1 MFWEV
6 SGLLA
11 PSLKKKKKISAYFR
25 YLAEK
30 EVYTLRR
37 ELYDSMILKFTF
49 QSSYLEHE
57 I

>member
-11 PSLKKKKKISAYFR
+11 PSLKKKIKISAYFR

>member
-1 MFWEV
+1 M

-11 PSLKKKKKISAYFR
+11 PSLKKKKKKIPAYFR
-25 YLAEK
+25 YLAQK

-49 QSSYLEHE
+49 QSPYLEHE

>member
-1 MFWEV
+1 M

-11 PSLKKKKKISAYFR
+11 PSLKKKKKKKIPAYFR
-25 YLAEK
+25 YLAQK

-49 QSSYLEHE
+49 QSPYLEHE